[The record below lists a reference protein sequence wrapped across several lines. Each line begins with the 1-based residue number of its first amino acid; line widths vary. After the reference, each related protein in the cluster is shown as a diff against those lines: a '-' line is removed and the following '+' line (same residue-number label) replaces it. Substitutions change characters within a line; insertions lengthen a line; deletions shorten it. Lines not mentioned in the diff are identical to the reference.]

1 MVGIFQLEIHIP
13 GALSLKEKRVVIKS
27 MKEKLKNKF
36 NVSVA
41 ELAGDDKWQRSL
53 IGIAMVSKDRL
64 FIEKNFNRIL
74 NMIDADD
81 RMEVM
86 DRSIEYF

>member
-1 MVGIFQLEIHIP
+1 MVGFYRLEVHIP
-13 GALSLKEKRVVIKS
+13 GALSLKEKRFVIKS
-27 MKEKLKNKF
+27 IKEKLKNKF

-41 ELAGDDKWQRSL
+41 ELAGEDKWQKSL

-64 FIEKNFNRIL
+64 FIEKNFSRIL
-74 NMIDADD
+74 NMIDADS
-81 RMEVM
+81 RVEVV